1 MSEGQSISLEP
12 GECVTLAPESSRLKG
27 VYKQVRPRSAD
38 EVRELLS
45 LTGAAAEAAQ
55 KSRIC
60 CGPDRPPAA
69 TPAAE
74 DLDDKDDEK
83 RANARGLTYQAFR
96 AYVHGDNPAALA
108 HLKPAFDRYLEL
120 SKAIINIAYLQDIEV
135 ADGATLTI
143 SASTHVVNARK
154 VIIHRTGRIVCR
166 GSTTFKIVSLEGTRP
181 LVATQVGAAA
191 ATSFQATHR

>member
-12 GECVTLAPESSRLKG
+12 GECVTLAPESPRLKG
-27 VYKQVRPRSAD
+27 VYRQVHPRSAD

-45 LTGAAAEAAQ
+45 LSGAAAEAIQ
-55 KSRIC
+55 KARVMC
-60 CGPDRPPAA
+60 CGPHMAPAA
-69 TPAAE
+69 TAAAE
-74 DLDDKDDEK
+74 DLDDKDDER
-83 RANARGLTYQAFR
+83 RAIARGLTYQAFR
-96 AYVHGDNPAALA
+96 AYVHGDNPAAFT

-120 SKAIINIAYLQDIEV
+120 NKAIINIAILQDIEV

-166 GSTTFKIVSLEGTRP
+166 GSTTFKIVSLEGVRP
-181 LVATQVGAAA
+181 RVSTVGVA
-191 ATSFQATHR
+191 ATNLQAFRHN